1 MAFIA
6 FPNTPSLPFPI
17 KGKRDPNMMQR
28 YAAIS
33 SSVGERKIMHHF
45 VVHPVHFHAA
55 MPLERVVRHITA
67 SVQFD
72 SKSSSNTAIVG

>member
-33 SSVGERKIMHHF
+33 SSLGERKIMHHF
-45 VVHPVHFHAA
+45 VVHPVHYRAVCRA
-55 MPLERVVRHITA
+55 SGGERVLCIR
-67 SVQFD
+67 
-72 SKSSSNTAIVG
+72 AI

>member
-6 FPNTPSLPFPI
+6 FPNTPILPFPI
-17 KGKRDPNMMQR
+17 KGKGDPNMMQR

-33 SSVGERKIMHHF
+33 SSVGEPKIMHHL
-45 VVHPVHFHAA
+45 VVIRSSSCGYAA
-55 MPLERVVRHITA
+55 RAVVREYYA

>member
-17 KGKRDPNMMQR
+17 NGKGDPNMMQR

-33 SSVGERKIMHHF
+33 SSLGERKIMHHF